1 VMLTPD
7 GMHEENIGLNLYFKP
22 AYAMMILRNHILGE
36 KRFDYAFRK
45 YISDWAFKHPTP
57 WDFFRSMENS
67 AGEDL
72 YWFWKGFIL
81 ENYKL
86 DQAIEA
92 VAATEDGTALL
103 ITLQNKEK
111 MAMPVI
117 LDITTMSGKLIRKK
131 LPVEI
136 WQSSGRY
143 TLRLPVTEK
152 IRKIVLDPENV
163 FPDMN
168 PRNNVWQGSK

>member
-1 VMLTPD
+1 
-7 GMHEENIGLNLYFKP
+7 
-22 AYAMMILRNHILGE
+22 
-36 KRFDYAFRK
+36 
-45 YISDWAFKHPTP
+45 
-57 WDFFRSMENS
+57 MENS

-72 YWFWKGFIL
+72 YWFWKGLFL

-86 DQAIEA
+86 DQSIES
-92 VAATEDGTALL
+92 VANTEDGKALM
-103 ITLQNKEK
+103 ITILNREK

-117 LDITTMSGKLIRKK
+117 MDITTLSGKVIRKS

-143 TLRLPVTEK
+143 TLRLPVNEK
-152 IRKIVLDPENV
+152 VRKIVLDPENA

-168 PRNNVWQGSK
+168 PGNNLWQGSK